1 MRGGR
6 FGAALL
12 VLVAIAMGSA
22 ACRNE
27 KTGVSAADY
36 EKQRAEIIARRQ
48 AQKGNVPAG
57 QPGGQPG
64 GQAVAQREGAP
75 AGRGLGGPL
84 GDAVYNP
91 EGKRDPF
98 RSFVLDRLKELAS
111 HTKGPLEQFDVGQLT
126 LHGVVWKT
134 NRPRALVADPS
145 GQVYVVREGDPIGT
159 NEGSVVRIDDNLML
173 VRETYVDAMGEQ
185 TTKETEMRVRR
196 NQEG

>member
-6 FGAALL
+6 FVVALL
-12 VLVAIAMGSA
+12 VSAAVAVGSV

-27 KTGVSAADY
+27 KTGVAAADY

-48 AQKGNVPAG
+48 AAKAAG
-57 QPGGQPG
+57 PGAAAG
-64 GQAVAQREGAP
+64 GAVAQRESTP
-75 AGRGLGGPL
+75 AGKGLGGPL
-84 GDAVYNP
+84 GDAVYSA

-98 RSFVLDRLKELAS
+98 RSFVLDRLKELAG

-145 GQVYVVREGDPIGT
+145 GQVYVVREGDAIGT

-185 TTKETEMRVRR
+185 STKETEMRVRR

>member
-6 FGAALL
+6 FGVALL
-12 VLVAIAMGSA
+12 VLAAVAVGSV
-22 ACRNE
+22 ACKNE
-27 KTGVSAADY
+27 KTGVAAADY

-48 AQKGNVPAG
+48 AAKAAAAG
-57 QPGGQPG
+57 AAGR
-64 GQAVAQREGAP
+64 AVAAARGR
-75 AGRGLGGPL
+75 AGRQGPRRAARRR
-84 GDAVYNP
+84 GYSS

-98 RSFVLDRLKELAS
+98 RSFVLDRLKELAG

-126 LHGVVWKT
+126 LHGVVWNAK
-134 NRPRALVADPS
+134 RPRALVADPS
-145 GQVYVVREGDPIGT
+145 GQVYVVREGDAIGT